1 MTSNDHGSHAVQTQ
15 TAQTRTAQ
23 AHAAPARPVRH
34 AVVDEAAL
42 EPTRPVDGWG
52 FTNRVMIAAVLLVL
66 VLDVV
71 RVLTGDLGDPSGS
84 VALGE
89 NGRGWVVMLQ
99 SLMCGLV
106 GGALTAAAGYF
117 IVLLMGGAARSAAR
131 YAIGGLIGGFLGAV
145 GVFAVFSNT
154 ALYAT
159 GMHLFW
165 ILPLAGLLG
174 GLWAGIVSSR
184 R

>member
-1 MTSNDHGSHAVQTQ
+1 MTSNAHGSHAVETH
-15 TAQTRTAQ
+15 TERAHTER
-23 AHAAPARPVRH
+23 AHAAPARPMRH
-34 AVVDEAAL
+34 AVVEEAAL
-42 EPTRPVDGWG
+42 EPSRPVDGWG
-52 FTNRVMIAAVLLVL
+52 FSNRVMIVSLVL
-66 VLDVV
+66 VVVVDVV
-71 RVLTGDLGDPSGS
+71 RVLVGDLGDPAGS

-89 NGRGWVVMLQ
+89 NGRGWVVLLQ
-99 SLMCGLV
+99 STMCGLV
-106 GGALTAAAGYF
+106 GGALAAAAGYF
-117 IVLLMGGAARSAAR
+117 IVILMGGAARSAAR

-154 ALYAT
+154 ALHST